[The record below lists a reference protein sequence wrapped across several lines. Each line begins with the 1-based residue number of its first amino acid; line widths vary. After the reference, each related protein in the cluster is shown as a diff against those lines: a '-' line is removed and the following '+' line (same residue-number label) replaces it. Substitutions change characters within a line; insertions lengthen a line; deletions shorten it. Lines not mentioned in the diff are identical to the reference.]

1 MVAAGCGWWRTR
13 QQRKQKIL
21 YWFVKTSF
29 APLPSPPRPRPR
41 RSWGEVRGSGCVFV
55 AGYCCYV
62 HIVSDSGLTAT
73 TKNDQSEHF
82 ADHNCLIDTFKLW
95 VMQTTEKYF
104 WKVKNIQ
111 AIRLSHE
118 SILLCPNLM
127 IVIGNESKYTS
138 TLGPTSSSPIAAAV
152 LSTSGRVKIEIK

>member
-1 MVAAGCGWWRTR
+1 MVAAGRGCWRTR

-41 RSWGEVRGSGCVFV
+41 RSRGEVRGSGCVV
-55 AGYCCYV
+55 LVCCYV

-95 VMQTTEKYF
+95 VMQTTGKIFLKIKKYPSR
-104 WKVKNIQ
+104 
-111 AIRLSHE
+111 AIRLDHE

-127 IVIGNESKYTS
+127 ILIGNESKYAFS
-138 TLGPTSSSPIAAAV
+138 MDPTSSSLIPAV
-152 LSTSGRVKIEIK
+152 HPHHTRTRENEN